1 MTNSQKMQQ
10 VSEVHSLLTK
20 AGLED
25 IVDIKVEVMEDQYGK
40 KIPHIVANIPNISY
54 KRVNDEVVY
63 IDSNFMKAE
72 PLNKYFSGEIF
83 AMGITQ
89 RKDYLLASFDV
100 KVECFKQSIHPA
112 HYKAPTD
119 EVDVMQDVP
128 NPIEVTR
135 KERNKTHKYP
145 NGYQGKVDFYLDMAA
160 KAMGTEKYTYYD
172 RKVKYFL
179 GRQEEWLLTQKCS

>member
-1 MTNSQKMQQ
+1 MTNSQKMYE
-10 VSEVHSLLTK
+10 VSEVQLLIK
-20 AGLED
+20 EAGLED

-63 IDSNFMKAE
+63 IEDTFMKAE

-112 HYKAPTD
+112 MYKAPSD
-119 EVDVMQDVP
+119 EVDVMQDIP
-128 NPIEVTR
+128 NPIKVTR
-135 KERNKTHKYP
+135 KEGKRTNKYP
-145 NGYQGKVDFYLDMAA
+145 NGYQGKIDFYMDMMAA
-160 KAMGTEKYTYYD
+160 AMGTSKYDYYSKKAD
-172 RKVKYFL
+172 YFT